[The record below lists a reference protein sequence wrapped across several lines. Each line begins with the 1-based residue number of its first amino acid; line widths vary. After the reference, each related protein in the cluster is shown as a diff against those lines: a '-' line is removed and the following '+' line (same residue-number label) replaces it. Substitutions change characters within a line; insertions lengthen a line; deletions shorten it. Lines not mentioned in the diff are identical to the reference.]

1 MLEMDQLALEAA
13 EEMLCHG
20 IVVGIA
26 LAGDALPDSIELQP
40 FPEGERGAL
49 DAPFTVKDESLGRA
63 AAADCH
69 VQRFQGHHGINSTGK
84 GIAHPFVG
92 TQALDD
98 GRIEPALSGGN
109 AGNIA
114 PQA

>member
-1 MLEMDQLALEAA
+1 MDQLALEAA

-49 DAPFTVKDESLGRA
+49 DAPFTVRVITVS
-63 AAADCH
+63 
-69 VQRFQGHHGINSTGK
+69 
-84 GIAHPFVG
+84 IALEK
-92 TQALDD
+92 A
-98 GRIEPALSGGN
+98 
-109 AGNIA
+109 
-114 PQA
+114 